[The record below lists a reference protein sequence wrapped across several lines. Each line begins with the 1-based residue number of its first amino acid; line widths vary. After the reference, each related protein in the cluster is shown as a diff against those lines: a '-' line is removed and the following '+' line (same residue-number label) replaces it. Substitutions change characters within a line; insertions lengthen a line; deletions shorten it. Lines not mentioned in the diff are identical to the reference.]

1 MTDPVRRLKNYG
13 RDLSTIPLSRL
24 PTDLEK
30 CCFICCNTYSS
41 YRLNLGVGPI
51 NDAVSWAKCME
62 RYHYKIYFLH
72 NPHSRNFLK
81 YLDHFFEKTTNHL
94 VVYYVG
100 HGSSVKDTN
109 GDEADGYDEVL
120 VFDDGMVVDDVLV
133 QHLIEKK
140 NPESK
145 ITLVTDACH
154 SGTIW
159 DIQGGDCHGR
169 QLPDKI
175 MSVSAASD
183 KQTAKQTMIQSQE
196 QGIFTHNLTKILKS
210 QPDATPKQ
218 ITQKIRFALSKYQ
231 QTFVVGT
238 TSPELLDQP
247 LFTADEVEESPY

>member
-109 GDEADGYDEVL
+109 GDEADGYDEVM
-120 VFDDGMVVDDVLV
+120 VFDNGYIVDDELA
-133 QHLIEKK
+133 QYLNKYSRGTAHTILL
-140 NPESK
+140 S
-145 ITLVTDACH
+145 DCCH

-159 DIQGGDCHGR
+159 DI
-169 QLPDKI
+169 PEKIDKAKKFPANI
-175 MSVSAASD
+175 MSISAAEDS
-183 KQTAKQTMIQSQE
+183 QTAKQMKQNNST
-196 QGIFTHNLTKILKS
+196 QGIFTFNFWTL
-210 QPDATPKQ
+210 
-218 ITQKIRFALSKYQ
+218 IRSKPNI
-231 QTFVVGT
+231 
-238 TSPELLDQP
+238 TSPEIEKVLNKEMKQFKQQYVAYPTRRDMLQKPIFP
-247 LFTADEVEESPY
+247 LMINPR